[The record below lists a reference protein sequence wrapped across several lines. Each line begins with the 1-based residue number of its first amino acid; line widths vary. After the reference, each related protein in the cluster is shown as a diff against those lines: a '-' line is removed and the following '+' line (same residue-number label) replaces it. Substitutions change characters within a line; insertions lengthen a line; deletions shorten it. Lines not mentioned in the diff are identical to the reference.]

1 MKRILFVALLLCSFA
16 ATSMAQ
22 DELTTFILI
31 RHAEKADDGTNNPG
45 LTTEGEERADRLMAL
60 LADTDVAAIYSTPFK
75 RTMNTVSPLASA
87 KGLDIQEYN
96 PRGQEFIKT
105 MLKDNPGKTIVVSG
119 HSNTTPVVANILLG
133 HKKFENLTEDEYG
146 KIFIVTISEIGKGT
160 VTMMSY

>member
-1 MKRILFVALLLCSFA
+1 MKRILFVTLLLCSFA
-16 ATSMAQ
+16 ATSIAQ

-45 LTTEGEERADRLMAL
+45 LTAEGTDRAERLNAL
-60 LADTDVAAIYSTPFK
+60 LAETDVAAIYSTPFK
-75 RTMNTVSPLASA
+75 RTMSTVSPLASA

-96 PRGQEFIKT
+96 PRGQEFIKA
-105 MLKDNPGKTIVVSG
+105 MLRDNPGKTVVVSG

-133 HKKFENLTEDEYG
+133 NKQFENLTEDEYG
-146 KIFIVTISEIGKGT
+146 KIFIVTVSALGKGT